1 MIRKKLLTAGI
12 VLHIV
17 TIVMTAASF
26 ILWWLRARQ
35 LFGSPDG
42 PFQAPSGST
51 AFSAAFV
58 IGALV
63 CIADIV
69 LLAHIR
75 KGTAYGRQ
83 KISLL
88 YASLVGDAFLAF
100 FIFSLICLGSTAAYI
115 LGGMAAGAVLANA
128 VLRCICAAN
137 LKRSASF
144 PRAPALP
151 AGEKQFALVTACMGL
166 IAVLLGVAMLCV
178 LCLYSY
184 PNLFVPRGQE
194 PTFGRTDGDRPWG
207 ELFAVITLICSV
219 PTLLLML
226 VMSFAFISFLRRAGN
241 GTAQLVLAI
250 LALCANGSILV
261 FFPFVL
267 LLNPTHILLYVVSI
281 LYFASAVAACVP
293 GIVCGARAK
302 RRPAPPAPL
311 PQTNR

>member
-51 AFSAAFV
+51 AFSAAFA

-115 LGGMAAGAVLANA
+115 LGSMAAGAVLANA
-128 VLRCICAAN
+128 VLRCVCAAN
-137 LKRSASF
+137 LKRSAAF

-151 AGEKQFALVTACMGL
+151 AREKQLVLVTACMGL
-166 IAVLLGVAMLCV
+166 IAALLGVAMLCV
-178 LCLYSY
+178 LCLYSF
-184 PNLFVPRGQE
+184 PTLFLPSGQE
-194 PTFGRTDGDRPWG
+194 PTSGRTDGDPFSM
-207 ELFAVITLICSV
+207 LFAVFTLICSV
-219 PTLLLML
+219 PTLFLML

>member
-1 MIRKKLLTAGI
+1 MKKLLTAGI

-26 ILWWLRARQ
+26 ILWWVRARQ

-128 VLRCICAAN
+128 VLRCICAAK
-137 LKRSASF
+137 LKRSAAF

-151 AGEKQFALVTACMGL
+151 AGEKQLALVTACMGL
-166 IAVLLGVAMLCV
+166 IAALLGVAMLCV
-178 LCLYSY
+178 LCLYSS
-184 PNLFVPRGQE
+184 
-194 PTFGRTDGDRPWG
+194 GRTDGDPFSM
-207 ELFAVITLICSV
+207 LFAVFTLICSV

-226 VMSFAFISFLRRAGN
+226 VMSFAFISFLHRAGN

-302 RRPAPPAPL
+302 RRPAPPAPR